1 MQTELHMK
9 TETEKAAHEVPKRI
23 LTSLLASVSAGVVPR
38 AGAPY
43 IAIGRRDEIAALLSD
58 LETVSDGGGSMR
70 FLIGRYGS
78 GKSFLL
84 QLVRGYALEKGFV
97 TADTDLTPERRL
109 YGTGGSGVATYREL
123 MKNMAS
129 KASPDGGA
137 LPKMIARWV
146 SGLQAALISEGVLPD
161 APDFSARLSAR
172 IFLELQEIEMM
183 VGGFDFARV
192 ITGYYEAYL
201 EGDEEKKSACLRWL
215 RGEFSTKTEARSA
228 LGFSVSTIISDE
240 NWYDFLK
247 LWAALVRTPAMGY
260 RGLVVFIDECVNL
273 YKINH
278 RVSRENNYEKILSM
292 FNDTL
297 QGRAPGLA
305 LVLGGTPQFLE
316 DTRRGLFSYEALR
329 SRLCDSRFA
338 LEGFKN
344 LIGPVIRLR
353 RLSDDELFA
362 LIQRVTRLYA
372 QNYAWEPR
380 ITETEMVDFLNICLS
395 RAGANSMITPREML
409 RDYMTVLNIL
419 MQNPTVSFYDIVGTA
434 VTLKTPDEIENEEER
449 SEKAEQAAASPR
461 ESSAGASVLGATEKG
476 GASGDRRRYTPDD
489 IDF

>member
-1 MQTELHMK
+1 MTEQFN
-9 TETEKAAHEVPKRI
+9 ETPKVPKRI

-43 IAIGRRDEIAALLSD
+43 LAIGRQDEIAALLSD
-58 LETVSDGGGSMR
+58 LEAVNDGGGSMR

-78 GKSFLL
+78 GKSFLM
-84 QLVRGYALEKGFV
+84 QLIRGYALERGFL
-97 TADTDLTPERRL
+97 TADSDLSPERRL
-109 YGTGGSGVATYREL
+109 YGSGGSGVATYREL

-137 LPKMIARWV
+137 LPKMLARWIGDMQTELV
-146 SGLQAALISEGVLPD
+146 SQGISAESESFTQMLNQKVL
-161 APDFSARLSAR
+161 RTM
-172 IFLELQEIEMM
+172 QEMESL
-183 VGGFDFARV
+183 VGGFDFAHV
-192 ITGYYEAYL
+192 VTAYYRAYCN
-201 EGDEEKKSACLRWL
+201 GDDLKRSACLRWL
-215 RGEFSTKTEARSA
+215 RGEFSSKTEARHE
-228 LGFSVSTIISDE
+228 LGFSVSVIIDDE

-247 LWAALVRTPAMGY
+247 LWAAMSKNMGY

-273 YKINH
+273 YKITH
-278 RVSRENNYEKILSM
+278 RVSRENNYEKILAM

-316 DTRRGLFSYEALR
+316 DSRRGLFSYEALR

-353 RLSDDELFA
+353 RLTDDELFA
-362 LIQRVTRLYA
+362 LILRVTALYA
-372 QNYAWEPR
+372 QNYGTEPR
-380 ITETEMVDFLNICLS
+380 INQQQMMQFLQICLA
-395 RAGANSMITPREML
+395 RAGADSMITPREML

-419 MQNPTVSFYDIVGTA
+419 MQNPNADFGDVVGSA
-434 VTLKTPDEIENEEER
+434 VTLKTEAEAEESAPSVEGEKKQFSLDEI
-449 SEKAEQAAASPR
+449 
-461 ESSAGASVLGATEKG
+461 
-476 GASGDRRRYTPDD
+476 D
-489 IDF
+489 I

>member
-1 MQTELHMK
+1 MENMEQNGIPR
-9 TETEKAAHEVPKRI
+9 VPKRI

-58 LETVSDGGGSMR
+58 LEAVNDGGGSMR

-78 GKSFLL
+78 GKSFLM
-84 QLVRGYALEKGFV
+84 QLIRGYAMERDFL
-97 TADTDLTPERRL
+97 TADADLSPERRL

-123 MKNMAS
+123 MKNLAS

-137 LPKMIARWV
+137 LPRIIARWIGDLQSRV
-146 SGLQAALISEGVLPD
+146 SKQGVSPDSAAFDD
-161 APDFSARLSAR
+161 ALGRAVADELREME
-172 IFLELQEIEMM
+172 FL
-183 VGGFDFARV
+183 VGGFDFSRV
-192 ITGYYEAYL
+192 ITAYYRAYTD
-201 EGDEEKKSACLRWL
+201 GDDEKRSACLRWL
-215 RGEFSTKTEARSA
+215 RGEYSTKTEARAA
-228 LGFSVSTIISDE
+228 LGFSVSVIIDDD

-247 LWAALVRTPAMGY
+247 LWAALSRTMGY

-273 YKINH
+273 YKISH

-305 LVLGGTPQFLE
+305 LILGGTPQFLE

-362 LIQRVTRLYA
+362 LISRVTKLYA
-372 QNYAWEPR
+372 QQYGQQPR
-380 ITETEMVDFLNICLS
+380 ITEEQMVQFLQICLS
-395 RAGANSMITPREML
+395 RAGADSMITPREML

-419 MQNPTVSFYDIVGTA
+419 MQNPEVSFETVVGSA
-434 VTLKTPDEIENEEER
+434 VTLKTEEQLEEER
-449 SEKAEQAAASPR
+449 ER
-461 ESSAGASVLGATEKG
+461 EATPAPNKV
-476 GASGDRRRYTPDD
+476 TIDD

>member
-1 MQTELHMK
+1 MEQTEQY
-9 TETEKAAHEVPKRI
+9 AIPRVPKRI

-43 IAIGRRDEIAALLSD
+43 IAIGRKDEIAALLSD
-58 LETVSDGGGSMR
+58 LEAVNEGGGSMR

-78 GKSFLL
+78 GKSFLM
-84 QLVRGYALEKGFV
+84 QLIRGYALERDFL
-97 TADTDLTPERRL
+97 TADADLSPERRL

-123 MKNMAS
+123 MKNLAS

-137 LPKMIARWV
+137 LPRILARWI
-146 SGLQAALISEGVLPD
+146 SDLQASLVRAGISPEDVGFSSALHQKVLD
-161 APDFSARLSAR
+161 ALREME
-172 IFLELQEIEMM
+172 FL

-192 ITGYYEAYL
+192 VTAYYQAYTK
-201 EGDEEKKSACLRWL
+201 GDDDRRSACMRWL
-215 RGEFSTKTEARSA
+215 RGEYATKTEAKHD
-228 LGFSVSTIISDE
+228 LGFSVSVIIDDD

-247 LWAALVRTPAMGY
+247 LWASLARMMGY

-273 YKINH
+273 YKISH

-305 LVLGGTPQFLE
+305 LILGGTPQFLE

-362 LIQRVTRLYA
+362 LISRVTKLYA
-372 QNYAWEPR
+372 QQYGQEPR
-380 ITETEMVDFLNICLS
+380 ITSEQMVQFLQICLN
-395 RAGANSMITPREML
+395 RAGADSMITPREML
-409 RDYMTVLNIL
+409 RDYMTLLNIL
-419 MQNPTVSFYDIVGTA
+419 MQNPNATFEEVVGSA
-434 VTLKTPDEIENEEER
+434 VTLQTAYGEEGAR
-449 SEKAEQAAASPR
+449 DVAQAAAPAHQPSTLT
-461 ESSAGASVLGATEKG
+461 V
-476 GASGDRRRYTPDD
+476 DD
-489 IDF
+489 IEF

>member
-1 MQTELHMK
+1 MAQIQEEK
-9 TETEKAAHEVPKRI
+9 TPQVPKRI
-23 LTSLLASVSAGVVPR
+23 LSSLLSSVSAGVVPR

-43 IAIGRRDEIAALLSD
+43 IAIGRQDEIAALLSD
-58 LETVSDGGGSMR
+58 LESVNEGGGSMR

-78 GKSFLL
+78 GKSFLM
-84 QLVRGYALEKGFV
+84 QLIRGYALERDFL
-97 TADTDLTPERRL
+97 TADADLSPERRL
-109 YGTGGSGVATYREL
+109 YGSGGSGVATYREL
-123 MKNMAS
+123 MKNLAAKS
-129 KASPDGGA
+129 SPDGGA
-137 LPKMIARWV
+137 LPKIIARWIT
-146 SGLQAALISEGVLPD
+146 GLQSALIEEGISAD
-161 APDFSARLSAR
+161 APGFGDALNRRVLSQLR
-172 IFLELQEIEMM
+172 EMEFL

-192 ITGYYEAYL
+192 ITAYYRAYTN
-201 EGDEEKKSACLRWL
+201 GDDDCRSACLRWL
-215 RGEFSTKTEARSA
+215 RGEYSTKTEARRD
-228 LGFSVSTIISDE
+228 LGFAVSVIIDDE

-247 LWAALVRTPAMGY
+247 LWAAMSRTMGY

-273 YKINH
+273 YKISH

-353 RLSDDELFA
+353 RLSDDELYA
-362 LIQRVTRLYA
+362 LICRITKLYA
-372 QNYAWEPR
+372 QNYGKEPN
-380 ITETEMVDFLNICLS
+380 INPEQMAAFLQICLE

-419 MQNPTVSFYDIVGTA
+419 MQNPDATFEAVVGSA
-434 VTLKTPDEIENEEER
+434 VTLKTPNDNPDTLPNEAFDGGTPPTAPHKTFTIDELE
-449 SEKAEQAAASPR
+449 
-461 ESSAGASVLGATEKG
+461 
-476 GASGDRRRYTPDD
+476 
-489 IDF
+489 F

>member
-1 MQTELHMK
+1 MERNEARGTPV
-9 TETEKAAHEVPKRI
+9 VPKRI
-23 LTSLLASVSAGVVPR
+23 LSSLLASVSAGVVPR

-43 IAIGRRDEIAALLSD
+43 IAIGRTDEIAALLSD
-58 LETVSDGGGSMR
+58 LEAVNEGGGSMR

-78 GKSFLL
+78 GKSFLM
-84 QLVRGYALEKGFV
+84 QLIRGYAMERDFL
-97 TADTDLTPERRL
+97 TADADLSPERRL

-123 MKNMAS
+123 MKNLAS
-129 KASPDGGA
+129 KSSPDGGA
-137 LPKMIARWV
+137 LPKIIARW
-146 SGLQAALISEGVLPD
+146 IT
-161 APDFSARLSAR
+161 
-172 IFLELQEIEMM
+172 ELQNRVMESGVSPEDPTFEGALSRSVMETLRDM
-183 VGGFDFARV
+183 ECLVGGFDFTRV
-192 ITGYYEAYL
+192 VTAYYRAYTQ
-201 EGDEEKKSACLRWL
+201 GDDEKKSACLRWL
-215 RGEFSTKTEARSA
+215 RGEFATKTEAKRE
-228 LGFSVSTIISDE
+228 LGFSVSVIIDDE

-247 LWAALVRTPAMGY
+247 LWASLARAVGY

-273 YKINH
+273 YKISH

-305 LVLGGTPQFLE
+305 LILGGTPQFLE

-362 LIQRVTRLYA
+362 LISRVTKLYA
-372 QNYAWEPR
+372 MQYGAQPR
-380 ITETEMVDFLNICLS
+380 INEEQMAQFLQICLD
-395 RAGANSMITPREML
+395 RAGADSMITPREML

-419 MQNPTVSFYDIVGTA
+419 MQNPTATFEQVVGSA
-434 VTLKTPDEIENEEER
+434 VTLRTEEQEATEPVEAPRRSFTIDEIE
-449 SEKAEQAAASPR
+449 
-461 ESSAGASVLGATEKG
+461 
-476 GASGDRRRYTPDD
+476 
-489 IDF
+489 F